1 MAWPRSRRRPA
12 RSSPSRALG
21 ADDLGGDAE
30 IALAEQARDLV
41 AALPFPEIDVLV
53 IEEGGKEISGT
64 TLDPNVTGRFW
75 VHGLADLPSPK
86 VAMIVLLGLTPVTD
100 GNATGIGF
108 VDFIP
113 AALAEQIDW
122 QATYVNSF
130 TAGGS
135 GVRRGR
141 MPMVLPDEAS
151 CIRAAMQTCGRP
163 FDAAKRVV
171 RIRSTLHLTRCWVSD
186 ALLADLPPGVAI
198 AAS

>member
-1 MAWPRSRRRPA
+1 
-12 RSSPSRALG
+12 
-21 ADDLGGDAE
+21 
-30 IALAEQARDLV
+30 
-41 AALPFPEIDVLV
+41 
-53 IEEGGKEISGT
+53 
-64 TLDPNVTGRFW
+64 
-75 VHGLADLPSPK
+75 
-86 VAMIVLLGLTPVTD
+86 MIVLLGLTPVTA

-108 VDFIP
+108 VDFVP